1 MWVCFYLLYW
11 ILLAQFGNSEYEDIG
26 KMYSFFPSVFSL
38 LLLELLLLKYWTSET
53 SPLGFFFF
61 FYLFVLLLCFL
72 DYSFQLF
79 YCCFIFAILI
89 SRISTF
95 FVLRIFFF
103 LKFETS
109 CSCFMGLSIW
119 TYLWILSDCQ
129 SGLPVNLDP
138 VVNEFFPF
146 PILATTL
153 CRQMPDFSHSVS
165 ISRPPSVP
173 QVLTTQDTTR

>member
-1 MWVCFYLLYW
+1 
-11 ILLAQFGNSEYEDIG
+11 
-26 KMYSFFPSVFSL
+26 MYSFFPSVFSL

-103 LKFETS
+103 FE
-109 CSCFMGLSIW
+109 I
-119 TYLWILSDCQ
+119 
-129 SGLPVNLDP
+129 
-138 VVNEFFPF
+138 
-146 PILATTL
+146 
-153 CRQMPDFSHSVS
+153 
-165 ISRPPSVP
+165 
-173 QVLTTQDTTR
+173 